1 MNILSCCLFAAF
13 NATVGELPPCAYAD
27 TECSTN
33 FAVSVDHSTMS
44 RIEFTLS
51 LDASPSNAVEVA
63 IGTDADGDGNLSVEE
78 SAYTFGYDCGAWF
91 CRDRTENRLNV
102 LGTVPDAASAPT
114 NRLERKFVLKRRK
127 MDTAWN
133 LAKITRR
140 GSAPICER
148 AFVRGYLPGLKLSI
162 Q

>member
-44 RIEFTLS
+44 RIECTLL

-78 SAYTFGYDCGAWF
+78 SAYAFGYDCGAWF
-91 CRDRTENRLNV
+91 CRDTALNRIDV
-102 LGTVPDAASAPT
+102 LGRVPDAASAPA
-114 NRLERKFVLKRRK
+114 NRLERTFVLKRQK
-127 MDTAWN
+127 MKSAWN
-133 LAKITRR
+133 LAKVTRR
-140 GSAPICER
+140 GSAPICEC
-148 AFVRGYLPGLKLSI
+148 AAVRGYLPGLKISI
-162 Q
+162 R